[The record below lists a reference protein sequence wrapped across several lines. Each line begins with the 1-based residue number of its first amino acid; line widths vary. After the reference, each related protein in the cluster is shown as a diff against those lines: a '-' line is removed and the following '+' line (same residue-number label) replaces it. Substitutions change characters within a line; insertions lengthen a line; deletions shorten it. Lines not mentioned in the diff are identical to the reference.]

1 MGMSEVRKKVFVS
14 GCFDLL
20 HSGHIAFLETAAKYG
35 DLYVCIGSDK
45 TVFDLKGRYPIIT
58 QQERKYMLQALR
70 CVHTCKINKG
80 SGILDFEEELA
91 EIKPDIFVVNED
103 GNTPSKAKL
112 CKDKGIEYIVLDR
125 IPSEGLP
132 VRSTTTLRTNSI
144 IPFRIDIAGG
154 WLDQPFVNKYYPGPV
169 ITISIEPTIEFNNR
183 SGMSSSTR
191 NKAIELWK
199 AKLPDG
205 DPELLSKILF
215 RYENPPGTKT
225 VAGSQDAIG
234 IVMPGLNKLNY
245 HNGEYWPA
253 EIQKMEDDD
262 ILNWLASKL
271 YLIPLDPRQSDY
283 DVLANTNI
291 NEAGAKALA
300 EAAENCWKAILEK
313 NVAAFGKY
321 FLESFHA
328 QIAMFPNMLDDA
340 TAQIIEQYKN
350 KGQGYKLS
358 GAGGGGYLIMVSDTP
373 IENGIQIKIR
383 RRSLD

>member
-1 MGMSEVRKKVFVS
+1 MSEVSKKVFAS

-45 TVFDLKGRYPIIT
+45 TVYDLKGRYPIIT

-91 EIKPDIFVVNED
+91 EIKPAIFVVNED

-225 VAGSQDAIG
+225 IAGSQDAIG
-234 IVMPGLNKLNY
+234 IVMPALNKLQY

-253 EIQKMEDDD
+253 EIKKMEEDD
-262 ILNWLASKL
+262 ILNWLESIL

-300 EAAENCWKAILEK
+300 DAAENCWNAILEK
-313 NVAAFGKY
+313 NVVDFGKY
-321 FLESFHA
+321 FLDSFHA
-328 QIAMFPNMLDDA
+328 QIAMFPNMLDHA

-358 GAGGGGYLIMVSDTP
+358 GAGGGGYLIIVSDQP

>member
-1 MGMSEVRKKVFVS
+1 MTIQRKKVFVS

-20 HSGHIAFLETAAKYG
+20 HSGHIAFLETAASYG
-35 DLYVCIGSDK
+35 ELFVCIGSDK

-58 QQERKYMLQALR
+58 QQERKYMIQALR

-80 SGILDFEEELA
+80 SGILDFEEELN
-91 EIKPDIFVVNED
+91 EIKPDIFIVNED

-112 CKDKGIEYIVLDR
+112 CMDKGIEYIVLDR
-125 IPSEGLP
+125 IPTEGLP
-132 VRSTTTLRTNSI
+132 IRSTTSLRTNSI
-144 IPFRIDIAGG
+144 IPFRIDLAGG
-154 WLDQPFVNKYYPGPV
+154 WLDQPFVNKFYAGPV
-169 ITISIEPTIEFNNR
+169 LTISIEPTIEFNNR
-183 SGMSSSTR
+183 SGMASSTR

-225 VAGSQDAIG
+225 VAGSQDALG
-234 IVMPGLNKLNY
+234 IVMPALNKLHY
-245 HNGEYWPA
+245 QNGEYWPA
-253 EIQKMEDDD
+253 EIQKNEDDE

-271 YLIPLDPRQSDY
+271 YLIPLDPRQRDY

-300 EAAENCWKAILEK
+300 EAAENCWQAILSK
-313 NVAAFGKY
+313 NVVEFGKY
-321 FLESFHA
+321 FLDSFHA
-328 QIAMFPNMLDDA
+328 QIAMFPNMLDNA

-350 KGQGYKLS
+350 KGLGYKLS
-358 GAGGGGYLIMVSDTP
+358 GAGGGGYLILVSDKA

>member
-1 MGMSEVRKKVFVS
+1 MNNGNKKVFVS

-58 QQERKYMLQALR
+58 QQERKYMIQALR

-80 SGILDFEEELA
+80 SGILDFEQELS
-91 EIKPDIFVVNED
+91 EINPNIFVVNED

-112 CKDKGIEYIVLDR
+112 CEANDIEYVVLDR

-154 WLDQPFVNKYYPGPV
+154 WLDQPYVNKYYAGSV

-199 AKLPDG
+199 SKLPDG

-215 RYENPPGTKT
+215 SYENPPGTKT
-225 VAGSQDAIG
+225 IAGSQDALG
-234 IVMPGLNKLNY
+234 IVMPGLNKLYYSN
-245 HNGEYWPA
+245 EQYWPS
-253 EIQKMEDDD
+253 EIKKIEEEE
-262 ILNWLASKL
+262 ILNWLESKL

-283 DVLANTNI
+283 NVLANTNI
-291 NEAGAKALA
+291 NE
-300 EAAENCWKAILEK
+300 EAAKKLAIATENCWNAILAK
-313 NVAAFGKY
+313 DSKLFGQF
-321 FLESFHA
+321 FLDSFHA
-328 QIAMFPNMLDDA
+328 QIAMFPNMLDEV
-340 TAQIIEQYKN
+340 TAQTIEKYKD
-350 KGQGYKLS
+350 KGLGYKLS
-358 GAGGGGYLIMVSDTP
+358 GAGGGGYLILVSDEQ

-383 RRSLD
+383 RRTLD

>member
-1 MGMSEVRKKVFVS
+1 MSQGNKKVFVS

-20 HSGHIAFLETAAKYG
+20 HSGHIAFLETAASYG

-58 QQERKYMLQALR
+58 QQERKYMIQALR

-80 SGILDFEEELA
+80 SGILDFEQELN

-112 CKDKGIEYIVLDR
+112 CETHGIEYIVLDR

-154 WLDQPFVNKYYPGPV
+154 WLDQPYVNKHYPGPV

-199 AKLPDG
+199 SKLPDG

-215 RYENPPGTKT
+215 SYENPPGTKT
-225 VAGSQDAIG
+225 IAGSQDALG
-234 IVMPGLNKLNY
+234 IVMPALNKLHY
-245 HNGEYWPA
+245 SKDQYWPS
-253 EIQKMEDDD
+253 EIQKIEEEE
-262 ILNWLASKL
+262 ILNWLESKL
-271 YLIPLDPRQSDY
+271 YLIPLDPRQSNY
-283 DVLANTNI
+283 DVLANTHI
-291 NEAGAKALA
+291 NEDGAKKLA
-300 EAAENCWKAILEK
+300 TATENCWNAILSK
-313 NVAAFGKY
+313 DSKLFGQY

-328 QIAMFPNMLDDA
+328 QIAMFPNMLDEI
-340 TAQIIEQYKN
+340 TAQMIDKYKD
-350 KGQGYKLS
+350 KGLGYKLS
-358 GAGGGGYLIMVSDTP
+358 GAGGGGYLILVSDTP

-383 RRSLD
+383 RRTLD